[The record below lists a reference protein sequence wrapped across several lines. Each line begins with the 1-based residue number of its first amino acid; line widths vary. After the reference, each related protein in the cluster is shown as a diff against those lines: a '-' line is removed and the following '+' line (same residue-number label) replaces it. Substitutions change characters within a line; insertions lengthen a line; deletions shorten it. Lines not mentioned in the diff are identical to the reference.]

1 MPSANRVLLMNS
13 TTAKSSSEHIVRTM
27 VATDTITVS
36 STAFATSITTGY
48 FDIGELKTKEN
59 HTHIIANVSHA
70 TIDPLSLLEEGCYVP
85 SEEWYDS
92 SFGVKLAVPEWE
104 AIITAIVLSVI
115 IVLTIIGNIL
125 VILSVFTYKPLR
137 IVQNF
142 FIVSLAVADLT
153 VALLVLPFNVAY
165 LILGR
170 WEFGIYLCKMWLTC
184 DVMCCTSSILNLC
197 AIALDRYWAITDPIN
212 YAQKRTVERVLLL
225 IAGVWILSL
234 LISSPPLVGW
244 NDWPEEFTSATP
256 CELNSDPGYVIY
268 SSLGSFF
275 IPLII
280 MATVYIEIFIATR
293 RRLRERAQAAKINTV
308 ATHSASADVATTAM
322 SSNDNGSRTC
332 AILTICYSTICC
344 CRNASH
350 FSSTPMIQNDQ
361 DSISSESRANN
372 ENPTIQTPEHRTVI
386 VTQRK
391 KTRRSKIKDSIK
403 HGKSKARKNQIIKS
417 GDSTKI
423 KDSTEADKD
432 GNEIAACDNN
442 DENMS
447 LKVTPPQSSIGASS
461 QVAHQQKKTGGVH
474 QFIEE
479 KQKISLSKERRAAR
493 TLGIIMGV
501 FVICWLP
508 FFLMYVILPFC
519 STCCPTAKFKNFITW
534 LGYIN
539 SVLNPIIY
547 TIFNLDYR
555 RAFKRLLVI
564 KQLFYFF
571 IYKENKVK
579 TNTYSGIKIKLD
591 YSLNG
596 NSYLTRKLTLREIC
610 EKYLKFLF
618 VHSYKKDRIKYC
630 LLFHVFNI
638 DRILKTALIYIIYF
652 LLEKLIFSE
661 VSFPFYSFLCSK
673 YILFQIHPF
682 QIHQINKIIYNP

>member
-1 MPSANRVLLMNS
+1 MNS
-13 TTAKSSSEHIVRTM
+13 TAATNTSVYLLRTLAGKSTVTAT
-27 VATDTITVS
+27 ATDATTTRHYS
-36 STAFATSITTGY
+36 FGRGTTAMTSLTNETEITSISSVSNVT
-48 FDIGELKTKEN
+48 FDPSLTLVESVGC
-59 HTHIIANVSHA
+59 IA
-70 TIDPLSLLEEGCYVP
+70 P

-92 SFGVKLAVPEWE
+92 YFGVKLAVPEWE
-104 AIITAIVLSVI
+104 AIVTAIVLSII

-165 LILGR
+165 SILGR

-184 DVMCCTSSILNLC
+184 DIMCCTSSILNLC

-212 YAQKRTVERVLLL
+212 YAQKRTVGRVLLL

-244 NDWPEEFTSATP
+244 NDWPEEFTSASP

-280 MATVYIEIFIATR
+280 MATVYIEIFVATR
-293 RRLRERAQAAKINTV
+293 RRLRERAQAAKINTI
-308 ATHSASADVATTAM
+308 ATRSASADVATTAIN
-322 SSNDNGSRTC
+322 SDVESSRTG
-332 AILTICYSTICC
+332 AVLALCYSVICC
-344 CRNASH
+344 CRNTSH

-361 DSISSESRANN
+361 DSISSETHVNN
-372 ENPTIQTPEHRTVI
+372 ENSRPQISEHRVVV

-391 KTRRSKIKDSIK
+391 KTRRAKIKDSIK
-403 HGKSKARKNQIIKS
+403 HGKSKARKNQQSK
-417 GDSTKI
+417 
-423 KDSTEADKD
+423 STEQLSTNTKD
-432 GNEIAACDNN
+432 GCGTGAESRLLSPQTKNIDVENPEISTESGSDPKGCMQVCGGSGANGNEISAGDND

-447 LKVTPPQSSIGASS
+447 LKITPPQSSIGAASS
-461 QVAHQQKKTGGVH
+461 QATSNQKKPGSVY

-519 STCCPTAKFKNFITW
+519 STCCPTTKFKNFITW

-555 RAFKRLLVI
+555 RAFKRLL
-564 KQLFYFF
+564 
-571 IYKENKVK
+571 
-579 TNTYSGIKIKLD
+579 G
-591 YSLNG
+591 LN
-596 NSYLTRKLTLREIC
+596 
-610 EKYLKFLF
+610 
-618 VHSYKKDRIKYC
+618 
-630 LLFHVFNI
+630 
-638 DRILKTALIYIIYF
+638 
-652 LLEKLIFSE
+652 
-661 VSFPFYSFLCSK
+661 
-673 YILFQIHPF
+673 
-682 QIHQINKIIYNP
+682 